1 MMASD
6 VKSGANGKFVDK
18 ISVPDDIL
26 SNDTHTKGLIENN
39 NFSPILQSSLDNRLK
54 RKAKRPSKLVATVE
68 NGVGNVVNVNGS
80 YLRYTKNSR
89 RSRNGFGRGL
99 PKKGGAGGKG
109 TWGKPGSELMMEHEE
124 YIADVKDPNYDY
136 ENQDDCEFEAI
147 APELTEE
154 DLEKTV
160 DPVIHE
166 YFEHGDTQEV
176 ILCLE
181 ELNLGKLRPQIVC
194 MAVSF
199 AMERKPSQRE
209 MTSILLS
216 DMYGQILLQGDI
228 ASGFD
233 LLLENLPD
241 LILDTPDAATV
252 LGNFI
257 ARAVADDCLPP
268 KFVQSYKGKVECPHA
283 RASLEHAD
291 ALLSMKHGLVRL
303 DNVWGVGGGM
313 RPVKYLI
320 NQMHLLLKEYLCS
333 GDSAEACRCLQELE
347 VPHFHHELVYE
358 ALVMVIEDMREIAM
372 ELMSKLFQ
380 VLASSVIVTPDQM
393 IRGFYRVYD
402 EMPDI
407 CIDVPQAYTVLEK
420 FVLKCQ
426 VAGFLSDEVVKRMP
440 SRGRKRFVSEG
451 DGGAL
456 KPITQ

>member
-1 MMASD
+1 MASD
-6 VKSGANGKFVDK
+6 IQTKVKAKFVDEVAEQG
-18 ISVPDDIL
+18 IDVAIQ
-26 SNDTHTKGLIENN
+26 NGLLPKNMVENN
-39 NFSPILQSSLDNRLK
+39 NSASLEDSIDNRLK
-54 RKAKRPSKLVATVE
+54 RKAKRPSKSLSSE
-68 NGVGNVVNVNGS
+68 EISVGNVVKVNGS

-109 TWGKPGSELMMEHEE
+109 TWGKPGSELMMEHDE
-124 YIADVKDPNYDY
+124 IVSDVRDPNYDF

-147 APELTEE
+147 IPELTIE

-176 ILCLE
+176 IVCLE
-181 ELNLGKLRPQIVC
+181 ELNLGNLRPQLVS
-194 MAVSF
+194 MAVCL
-199 AMERKPSQRE
+199 AMERKPSHRE
-209 MTSILLS
+209 MTSVLLS
-216 DMYGQILLQGDI
+216 DMYGHILLQEDI
-228 ASGFD
+228 AAGFD
-233 LLLENLPD
+233 LMLKNLSD
-241 LILDTPDAATV
+241 LILDTPDASTV

-268 KFVQSYKGKVECPHA
+268 KFVHNYKGKVECEHA
-283 RASLEHAD
+283 RAALEHAD

-333 GDSAEACRCLQELE
+333 GDSAEACRCIQELE

-358 ALVMVIEDMREIAM
+358 ALIMVIEDMRENSM
-372 ELMSKLFQ
+372 DLMCKLFQ
-380 VLASSVIVTPDQM
+380 VLASTVIVTPDQM
-393 IRGFYRVYD
+393 TRGFLRVYD
-402 EMPDI
+402 EMSDI
-407 CIDVPQAYTVLEK
+407 CIDVPQAYVVLEK
-420 FVLKCQ
+420 FITKCNT
-426 VAGFLSDEVVKRMP
+426 AGFLTEEVVKKMP

-451 DGGAL
+451 DGGAV
-456 KPITQ
+456 KTY